1 VNIAL
6 RGNIQTRGG
15 QRGLALVMV
24 LWLIVLLSILASGHA
39 RNVHTETQ
47 LAARQL
53 QLAKGRALVEAG
65 VQHAILELLSRDRT
79 DAWPADGSIGML
91 AFDNARIRIAIR
103 DATGLVD
110 LNAASPMLL
119 SALLASTSVDPGTQ
133 NAVVAAVLDWRDTD
147 DLTHLNGAEDS
158 AYLAAGQAWSARDGE
173 FSSVDELNYVM
184 GMNRQLFDELV
195 PFVTVYSEQS
205 GINLEFAAP
214 FLIGALTGENVEPAS
229 AQRTAGGQR
238 AAVGTADGTYH
249 VYVSTSVNDKVNASA
264 EAVVRI
270 SQDDERPFN
279 ILYWREP
286 MRIPF
291 PAQELPGV

>member
-1 VNIAL
+1 
-6 RGNIQTRGG
+6 
-15 QRGLALVMV
+15 MV
-24 LWLIVLLSILASGHA
+24 VLLGIIASGHA
-39 RNVHTETQ
+39 YNAHIETQ
-47 LAARQL
+47 LAAMQL
-53 QLAKGRALVEAG
+53 QSAKARAAVETG
-65 VQHAILELLSRDRT
+65 LSYAILQLLTEDLVKP
-79 DAWPADGSIGML
+79 WPLDGTVDQIQ
-91 AFDNARIRIAIR
+91 FDDVQIRIAIR
-103 DATGLVD
+103 DATGLID
-110 LNAASPMLL
+110 LNTANPDLLQILIAALD
-119 SALLASTSVDPGTQ
+119 VDQ
-133 NAVVAAVLDWRDTD
+133 EQQEKIVAAILDWRDPD
-147 DLTHLNGAEDS
+147 SLSHLNGAEDS

-214 FLIGALTGENVEPAS
+214 FLIGALTGEDVEPAI

-238 AAVGTADGTYH
+238 AAASTANGTYH

-270 SQDDERPFN
+270 SQDVERPFN